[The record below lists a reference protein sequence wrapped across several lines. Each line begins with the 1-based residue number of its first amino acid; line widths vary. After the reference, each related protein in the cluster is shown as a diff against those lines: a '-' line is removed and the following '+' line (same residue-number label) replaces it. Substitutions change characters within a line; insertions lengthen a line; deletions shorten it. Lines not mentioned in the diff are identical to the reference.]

1 MNAVLAQLH
10 PAPVSEAQWR
20 RALSLVPG
28 YTDADALRLAREA
41 HGVLF
46 RNLDTPKAV
55 ALQLA
60 FRSTGVE
67 TAVVPADKFRL
78 VDAKFT
84 RRIEVSDDTLRISD
98 PIGRLV
104 PVPWAHVALI
114 AVGSVRQLDI
124 AQTVTYENQHDFN
137 LVQGVHQEVVRDVR
151 TSLHENVPWL
161 IEIILTGGAMRFQA
175 EGAQLA
181 WGYLFKHAPPQLLP
195 RLVALVQLL
204 VKHAPHAMLN
214 RGALALRDGSDGG
227 VAYASRPAFSDELAW
242 MLWRAQ
248 QPGGRGA

>member
-1 MNAVLAQLH
+1 MNAVLVQLD
-10 PAPVSEAQWR
+10 PGPVTEMQWR
-20 RALSLVPG
+20 QALSLVPG

-67 TAVVPADKFRL
+67 TAVVPADQLRL

-84 RRIEVSDDTLRISD
+84 RRIEVADDALRISD
-98 PIGRLV
+98 PLGRLV

-114 AVGSVRQLDI
+114 SVGAVRQYDI
-124 AQTVTYENQHDFN
+124 AQTVTYENQHAYN
-137 LVQGVHQEVVRDVR
+137 PVQGVHQEVVRDVR

-161 IEIILTGGAMRFQA
+161 IEIFLTGGAMRFQA

-181 WGYLFKHAPPQLLP
+181 WGYLFKHAPPELLP
-195 RLVALVQLL
+195 RLVALVTLL

-214 RGALALRDGSDGG
+214 RGALALRNGGDGG
-227 VAYASRPAFSDELAW
+227 VAYASRPAFSDESAW